1 MTTTFS
7 LSRRPRSCS
16 LLTSTTAALALAAGL
31 SLLPAQPA
39 HAWWSC
45 PTDKPNFEQ
54 RSGNPSH
61 VRCTSEA
68 QYRALD
74 ECPNATAGGVTVGT
88 GIRRDW
94 QGGSTDKCVGF
105 INRAP
110 VVVLDPTCNG
120 GGSGYVRQVR
130 AQPNADRCVKSGGEA
145 APSRNVN

>member
-1 MTTTFS
+1 MTTKS
-7 LSRRPRSCS
+7 PMHRLPRPCT
-16 LLTSTTAALALAAGL
+16 LLGASTGALALVAGL
-31 SLLPAQPA
+31 TLLPAQPA
-39 HAWWSC
+39 RAWWSC